1 MQILGFLLLF
11 TPFLPTTTQT
21 RRDSH
26 LPGAMS
32 HLSRHV
38 FSKIKARAQ
47 LKDLPKVVFETK
59 KNSPPVDYL
68 GHRPRNQDK
77 DKDRKQHHWN
87 QLIQHIENRHRDS
100 TRQLFK
106 KIKTDLIQTIQ
117 TLVSP
122 FSFAASWFSKLR
134 FIIMLSQ
141 DEDLLEVRKRERRE
155 QKNDQPTIIELDK
168 KVSGKH

>member
-1 MQILGFLLLF
+1 MG
-11 TPFLPTTTQT
+11 P
-21 RRDSH
+21 
-26 LPGAMS
+26 
-32 HLSRHV
+32 
-38 FSKIKARAQ
+38 
-47 LKDLPKVVFETK
+47 
-59 KNSPPVDYL
+59 
-68 GHRPRNQDK
+68 RPRNQDK

-122 FSFAASWFSKLR
+122 LSFAASWFSKLR

-168 KVSGKH
+168 KVSGIH

>member
-1 MQILGFLLLF
+1 MQILGLLLLF
-11 TPFLPTTTQT
+11 TPFLPTTTPT
-21 RRDSH
+21 RRGSH
-26 LPGAMS
+26 VPGATS

-68 GHRPRNQDK
+68 GHQPRNQDK

-117 TLVSP
+117 TLVSLLLLLG
-122 FSFAASWFSKLR
+122 FQNCASLSCYLR
-134 FIIMLSQ
+134 TRIFLRLGKENEENKKMISQ
-141 DEDLLEVRKRERRE
+141 QL
-155 QKNDQPTIIELDK
+155 
-168 KVSGKH
+168 

>member
-1 MQILGFLLLF
+1 MQILGLFLLF
-11 TPFLPTTTQT
+11 TPFLPTTTPT
-21 RRDSH
+21 RRGSH
-26 LPGAMS
+26 VPGAMS

-47 LKDLPKVVFETK
+47 LKDLPKVVLETK

-68 GHRPRNQDK
+68 GHQPRNQDK

-117 TLVSP
+117 TLVSLLP
-122 FSFAASWFSKLR
+122 PLGFQNCASLSCYLR
-134 FIIMLSQ
+134 TRISLRLGKENEENKKMISQ
-141 DEDLLEVRKRERRE
+141 QL
-155 QKNDQPTIIELDK
+155 
-168 KVSGKH
+168 

>member
-1 MQILGFLLLF
+1 MQILGLLLLF
-11 TPFLPTTTQT
+11 IPFLPTTTPT
-21 RRDSH
+21 RRGSH
-26 LPGAMS
+26 VPGARS

-77 DKDRKQHHWN
+77 DKNRKQHHWN

-100 TRQLFK
+100 NRHLFK
-106 KIKTDLIQTIQ
+106 KIKMDLIQTIQ

-122 FSFAASWFSKLR
+122 FLLPLLGFQNCASLSCYLR
-134 FIIMLSQ
+134 TRIFLR
-141 DEDLLEVRKRERRE
+141 LEKENE
-155 QKNDQPTIIELDK
+155 ENK
-168 KVSGKH
+168 KMISRQI

>member
-1 MQILGFLLLF
+1 MQILGLLLLF
-11 TPFLPTTTQT
+11 TPFLPTTTPT
-21 RRDSH
+21 RRGSH
-26 LPGAMS
+26 VPGAMS

-38 FSKIKARAQ
+38 FSKIKAQAQ
-47 LKDLPKVVFETK
+47 LKDLPKIVFETK

-68 GHRPRNQDK
+68 DNQQRNQDK

-117 TLVSP
+117 TLVSL
-122 FSFAASWFSKLR
+122 FSFAASCC

>member
-38 FSKIKARAQ
+38 FSKIKARTQ

-68 GHRPRNQDK
+68 GHQPRNQDK

-117 TLVSP
+117 TLVSLLP
-122 FSFAASWFSKLR
+122 PLGFQNGR

>member
-1 MQILGFLLLF
+1 MQILGLFLLF
-11 TPFLPTTTQT
+11 TPFLPTTTPT
-21 RRDSH
+21 RRGSH
-26 LPGAMS
+26 VPGAMS

-68 GHRPRNQDK
+68 GHQPRNQDK

-100 TRQLFK
+100 NRQLFK

-122 FSFAASWFSKLR
+122 ILLLLLGFQDCASLSCYLR
-134 FIIMLSQ
+134 TMISLRLGKENEENKKMISQ
-141 DEDLLEVRKRERRE
+141 QL
-155 QKNDQPTIIELDK
+155 
-168 KVSGKH
+168 

>member
-1 MQILGFLLLF
+1 MQFLGLLLLF
-11 TPFLPTTTQT
+11 IPFLPTTTPT
-21 RRDSH
+21 RRGSH
-26 LPGAMS
+26 VPGAMS

-68 GHRPRNQDK
+68 DNQQRNQDK

-122 FSFAASWFSKLR
+122 FLLPLLGFQNCASLSCYLR
-134 FIIMLSQ
+134 TRIFLRLGKENEENKKMISQ
-141 DEDLLEVRKRERRE
+141 QL
-155 QKNDQPTIIELDK
+155 
-168 KVSGKH
+168 